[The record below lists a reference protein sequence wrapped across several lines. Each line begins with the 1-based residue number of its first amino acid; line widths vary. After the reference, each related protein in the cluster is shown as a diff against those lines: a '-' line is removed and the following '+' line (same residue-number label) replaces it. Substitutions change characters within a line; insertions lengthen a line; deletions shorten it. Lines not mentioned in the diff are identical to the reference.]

1 MSPTEILIQ
10 IIGGICLLLWGVSM
24 VNTGLNEAFG
34 SSLRRI
40 ISNSTSNR
48 LKACGVGMSIAAL
61 LQSSTAASL
70 IVSSFAA
77 RNIITI
83 PSALA
88 VVLGADVG
96 TTFAAQLMSLNLSWL
111 VPVMIASGYI
121 INKSMDGS
129 LYRHVGRA
137 MIGIGL
143 ALLALK
149 LITTVA
155 EPLKHS
161 DVLHALIGPLG
172 DQPILAVLISALI
185 TWFVHSSL
193 GMVLLYVSFVNAGT
207 VPVSLGLYLVLGA
220 NIGGALAPVVM
231 TLRDIPAGRR
241 VPLGN
246 LFIRVMGVIIVMPFM
261 NTLILP
267 FIEQLHHDPARML
280 VNFHTLFN
288 IALAT
293 AFLPFIGPLTRLS
306 ETVLPDRPREE
317 DETLPRY
324 LDPAAI
330 ATPAV
335 ALACVARETLRLS
348 DIVQK
353 MLQDTLEALRIN
365 NPRLVREIRE
375 KESGADSI
383 YEAIKAYLSRLPVQ
397 SLDESENRRYMQVMT
412 FSTNLEH
419 IGDIVDKSLMELA
432 MKKIRNQD
440 SFSRQGFAEIS
451 DLHTRVMESMQLAQ
465 NVFMTGD
472 VKMARKL
479 FEEKALLRSYEMLAS
494 ESHFKRLSEGV
505 AETIATSSLH
515 LDILRDLRRVNSYI
529 SLIAYPI
536 LEEANELNPSLL
548 KPPRKEKAKKA
559 EKKPKSPPPA
569 SPLPEK
575 Y

>member
-1 MSPTEILIQ
+1 
-10 IIGGICLLLWGVSM
+10 
-24 VNTGLNEAFG
+24 
-34 SSLRRI
+34 
-40 ISNSTSNR
+40 
-48 LKACGVGMSIAAL
+48 
-61 LQSSTAASL
+61 
-70 IVSSFAA
+70 
-77 RNIITI
+77 
-83 PSALA
+83 
-88 VVLGADVG
+88 
-96 TTFAAQLMSLNLSWL
+96 
-111 VPVMIASGYI
+111 
-121 INKSMDGS
+121 
-129 LYRHVGRA
+129 
-137 MIGIGL
+137 
-143 ALLALK
+143 
-149 LITTVA
+149 
-155 EPLKHS
+155 
-161 DVLHALIGPLG
+161 
-172 DQPILAVLISALI
+172 
-185 TWFVHSSL
+185 
-193 GMVLLYVSFVNAGT
+193 
-207 VPVSLGLYLVLGA
+207 
-220 NIGGALAPVVM
+220 
-231 TLRDIPAGRR
+231 
-241 VPLGN
+241 
-246 LFIRVMGVIIVMPFM
+246 
-261 NTLILP
+261 
-267 FIEQLHHDPARML
+267 ML

-288 IALAT
+288 IGLAT

-306 ETVLPDRPREE
+306 ETILPDRPREE
-317 DETLPRY
+317 DESLPRY